1 MNSSHKEKI
10 HELLK
15 TQKPAFVQQGL
26 ELLKTVA
33 DNVEDVLELLGVS
46 ELQEGI
52 MPQLPSFCS
61 QTCFIELI
69 AKLAPEWC
77 ESFHA
82 LHIQSRKIPS
92 GIERFINL
100 EVLKIYGCGVEFV
113 PSEIGNLNKLRVLNL
128 ANNNISAIPDSIGN
142 LQSLEELSLARNPI
156 AIEGLPQS
164 LGRLSKLKK
173 LYVWFSNI
181 ESKEALE
188 SHLNNPSIVL
198 FGWR

>member
-15 TQKPAFVQQGL
+15 TQKHEFVQQGL

-82 LHIQSRKIPS
+82 LHIQCRKIPS
-92 GIERFINL
+92 DIERFINL

-128 ANNNISAIPDSIGN
+128 ANNNISVIPDSIGD

-173 LYVWFSNI
+173 LYVWLSNI
-181 ESKEALE
+181 ESRE
-188 SHLNNPSIVL
+188 SSQ
-198 FGWR
+198 